1 MGSSDVLD
9 WQRRGLC
16 RSLPAPVADAV
27 FFPEDATDA
36 AARNAAKRFCDLCP
50 VNAACLTYAVEN
62 ADYGIYA
69 GTTPKQRRAM
79 GRNRERIKCPA
90 CRMFD
95 PLEVVGMTDGV
106 MIVTQYCRGCG
117 ASWISSTTDVRAEPD
132 ERSQP
137 LKPTTPEM
145 AA

>member
-1 MGSSDVLD
+1 VELMGRSDVLD

-16 RSLPAPVADAV
+16 RSLPASVADAV

-36 AARNAAKRFCDLCP
+36 AARNAANRFCDLCP

-95 PLEVVGMTDGV
+95 PLEVVGMTDCV

-117 ASWISSTTDVRAEPD
+117 ASWISSTVAVELVRDDAD
-132 ERSQP
+132 QAIQGLAS
-137 LKPTTPEM
+137 
-145 AA
+145 